1 MKQINS
7 IFKTSDWL
15 VFMLIFFPI
24 SLLTNC
30 AQDSS
35 TKALKKQVIKSEK
48 ERVLNLSEKYWD
60 ELPVTVTSFSCDRSA
75 GGIHDFYS
83 EGDYWWPDPENADG
97 PYIRKDGLSN
107 PGNFSEHRHAMIRLN
122 QIVGAMASA
131 YILTGEDKYVDK
143 AMEHLKAWF
152 ISEETMMNP
161 SLLYAQAIKGLY
173 TGRGIG
179 IIDALH
185 LIEVARS
192 VKVMENSSRISGED
206 LSALK
211 GWFSEFLTWISTHE
225 YGKEEMVHP
234 NNHGTCWAL
243 QASVYADLTGNT
255 EIMDYCA
262 DRFKSSIIPLQMAED
277 GSLPLELARTKPYGY
292 SIFNLDAMST
302 LAQVLTM
309 AGYDLWNFKT
319 PDGKSMEL
327 GMNFLFPY
335 IEDKASW
342 PYGEDVLYFDEYPV
356 RQAFMVLGGLAYD
369 KPEFIETWLTLE
381 SDPENDE
388 VMRNMIVKNPLL
400 WLDFN

>member
-1 MKQINS
+1 
-7 IFKTSDWL
+7 
-15 VFMLIFFPI
+15 MLIFFPI

>member
-1 MKQINS
+1 MKQNRSGLKIP
-7 IFKTSDWL
+7 KWL
-15 VFMLIFFPI
+15 TFILIFSAVTF
-24 SLLTNC
+24 LTNC
-30 AQDSS
+30 AEDSS
-35 TKALKKQVIKSEK
+35 TKALKKQVIKVEK
-48 ERVLNLSEKYWD
+48 ERVLKLSEIYWN
-60 ELPVTVTSFSCDRSA
+60 ELPVTVTSHTCDRSA

-83 EGDYWWPDPENADG
+83 EGDYWWPDPENPDA
-97 PYIRKDGLSN
+97 PYIRNDGMSN

-131 YILTGEDKYVDK
+131 YIICGDEKYVEK

-152 ISEETMMNP
+152 VSKETMMNP
-161 SLLYAQAIKGLY
+161 DLLYAQAIKGRF

-192 VKVMENSSRISGED
+192 IKVMENSSSISSED

-225 YGKEEMVHP
+225 YGKSEMIHP

-255 EIMDYCA
+255 EILDYCA
-262 DRFKSSIIPLQMAED
+262 DRFKTSILPLQMADD
-277 GSLPLELARTKPYGY
+277 GSLPLELERTKPYGY

-327 GMNFLFPY
+327 GMDFLFPY
-335 IEDKASW
+335 IIDKASW
-342 PYGEDVLYFDEYPV
+342 PYGEDVLYFDDYPV
-356 RQAFMVLGGLAYD
+356 RQAFMVFGGLAYD
-369 KPEFIETWLTLE
+369 RREFIESWLSLE